1 MKHKKPRLGRPYK
14 SPDLGPRLPVS
25 YRIPAATVKK
35 VREYAK
41 KGKCSQGDVIV
52 AAVDRLP

>member
-1 MKHKKPRLGRPYK
+1 
-14 SPDLGPRLPVS
+14 VS

-41 KGKCSQGDVIV
+41 EGKCSQGDVIV